1 MAATILDSAG
11 ASSVSFGLE
20 AESGMLVQSFS
31 RSVSASKAEIM
42 NEDGDIVTVAYY
54 NQTASISL
62 SGALDGFS
70 NDVGA
75 ILTISNPASGNGGA
89 DGTIV
94 IDSVT
99 ESQSADGFRQIEVSA
114 TQYEATLS

>member
-1 MAATILDSAG
+1 MAATVLDSST

-42 NEDGDIVTVAYY
+42 DADGDIVTVGYY

-62 SGALDGFS
+62 SGALNGFS

-75 ILTISNPASGNGGA
+75 ILTISNPDSGNGGA

-99 ESQSADGFRQIEVSA
+99 ESQSADGFVQIEVSA